1 MNSSSNLTYDGN
13 NFIPISMNANVHISV
28 ITINLVQLYYVSL
41 CSTALIDNT
50 NKH

>member
-1 MNSSSNLTYDGN
+1 MNSSSDLTYDGN
-13 NFIPISMNANVHISV
+13 NFIPISTNANVHILV

-41 CSTALIDNT
+41 RSAVLIDNT

>member
-13 NFIPISMNANVHISV
+13 NSSPISTNANVHILV
-28 ITINLVQLYYVSL
+28 ITINLAQLYYGSL
-41 CSTALIDNT
+41 RSAVLIDNT